1 MKGSSRSTCESFP
14 MSNKPNRMNRPAGLA
29 VFFRGS
35 SRREEAQ
42 IPTKKLTVLGRTLV
56 FQNPVRGEMFIECPG
71 IQHFLFV
78 FQRGFGRNGTKPG
91 GSICRSRAH
100 RRYRCYR
107 AENKKEAMAGLLV
120 SINMSPLR
128 GFSQ

>member
-1 MKGSSRSTCESFP
+1 MNSDRHRI
-14 MSNKPNRMNRPAGLA
+14 NRLA
-29 VFFRGS
+29 VLAIFFRGS

-42 IPTKKLTVLGRTLV
+42 IPTKKLTVLGRTSL

-78 FQRGFGRNGTKPG
+78 FQRGFGRNGTKPRA
-91 GSICRSRAH
+91 SIYRSRAH

-107 AENKKEAMAGLLV
+107 AEKQKEAMAGLLV

-128 GFSQ
+128 GFSQLHD